1 MERSNFK
8 TIGQVIE
15 RYLSTEKEARR
26 LCAGLLFGRV
36 SAAWDKAVG
45 VSVAAMTLGKQ
56 FRDGVLTV
64 RIGSSVLRMQLQISS
79 ESIRRKMNRLL
90 GEDAVKQINLR

>member
-8 TIGQVIE
+8 TIGQALE
-15 RYLSTEKEARR
+15 RYLSTEKDARR
-26 LCAGLLFGRV
+26 LCEGLLYGRV
-36 SAAWDKAVG
+36 SAAWDKTVG

-56 FRDGVLTV
+56 LRNGVLTV
-64 RIGSSVLRMQLQISS
+64 HIGSSVLRMQLQMNL

-90 GEDAVKQINLR
+90 GNEEVKEINLR